1 MYSYDVQMGEIHVLL
16 AWLSVAF
23 FLIRGLAFQF
33 GAGWVMDGRIQVLVF
48 GVDFLMTI
56 TGLSLWGL
64 QSLHPLRDGWLGAKL
79 LALLMYTVCAHWAMG
94 RGEFRSLGYLL
105 ALLALAYMMAVSF
118 SRSVWLGL

>member
-1 MYSYDVQMGEIHVLL
+1 MYSYDAQMSEIHVLL
-16 AWLSVAF
+16 AWFSVAF

-33 GAGWVMDGRIQVLVF
+33 GASWVMDGRIQVLVF

-56 TGLSLWGL
+56 TGLSLWALQGL
-64 QSLHPLRDGWLGAKL
+64 NPLRDGWMGAKL
-79 LALLMYTVCAHWAMG
+79 LALLIYTVCAHWAMG